1 MSRND
6 NDYKVKHP
14 DKHCTSGEGTRQTS
28 GMCKMFMK
36 TSCLWNGLSSMWNDE
51 PGVFDR
57 KSMKIVFVSQ
67 KFAMVSVVMR
77 SLTEVVV
84 LSRFPL
90 FRFSVGKSFKT
101 ICTTQHVKLV
111 KLLHYNPIQF

>member
-1 MSRND
+1 MANRDPTGFQRASRLDFHTKVSFGLYFVASWND

-14 DKHCTSGEGTRQTS
+14 DKHYTSVEGTRQTS

-57 KSMKIVFVSQ
+57 KSMNIVFS
-67 KFAMVSVVMR
+67 
-77 SLTEVVV
+77 
-84 LSRFPL
+84 
-90 FRFSVGKSFKT
+90 
-101 ICTTQHVKLV
+101 
-111 KLLHYNPIQF
+111 